1 MKAHDLVRLIDK
13 LVEKK
18 IDSRIRQLIKEEV
31 SSQVNATMGKMLIE
45 MVQKSNST
53 VGRKKYIGQEVPE
66 QSPINTNNPRLN
78 AVLAETA
85 RGFRPNPREGRG
97 SLAELLDGG
106 FDKIGTNEDVSYEVR
121 GSPQTPKEILN
132 DGTNVGFL
140 KQIVS
145 EGVSTGQV
153 QQSVLGTASVPDVL
167 KSVFKKD
174 FRSVIRKMDEQK
186 KNGSPGLINPM
197 NVLSG

>member
-1 MKAHDLVRLIDK
+1 MKAQDLVKLIDK

-18 IDSRIRQLIKEEV
+18 VDSKIRQLIKEEV
-31 SSQVNATMGKMLIE
+31 ASQVNTTMGKML
-45 MVQKSNST
+45 V
-53 VGRKKYIGQEVPE
+53 EVLKDKRTPAKE
-66 QSPINTNNPRLN
+66 EAPTESPIHTNNPRLN
-78 AVLAETA
+78 SVLAETA
-85 RGFRPNPREGRG
+85 RSFRPAQREGRG

-106 FDKIGTNEDVSYEVR
+106 FDKIGGEVEPAYEDAIPQKQEISD
-121 GSPQTPKEILN
+121 GSN
-132 DGTNVGFL
+132 MGFL

-153 QQSVLGTASVPDVL
+153 QQSVLGTNAVPDVL
-167 KSVFKKD
+167 KNVFKKD

-197 NVLSG
+197 NLLSG

>member
-1 MKAHDLVRLIDK
+1 MKAQDLVKLIDK

-18 IDSRIRQLIKEEV
+18 VDSKIRQLIKEEV
-31 SSQVNATMGKMLIE
+31 ASQVNTTMGKMLVEVMKDSRKLSVKEEAPIE
-45 MVQKSNST
+45 
-53 VGRKKYIGQEVPE
+53 
-66 QSPINTNNPRLN
+66 SPINTNNPRLN
-78 AVLAETA
+78 SVLAETA
-85 RGFRPNPREGRG
+85 RSFRPAQREGRG

-106 FDKIGTNEDVSYEVR
+106 FDKIGGEVEPAYEDAIPQKQEISD
-121 GSPQTPKEILN
+121 GSN
-132 DGTNVGFL
+132 MGFL

-153 QQSVLGTASVPDVL
+153 QQSVLGTNAVPDVL
-167 KSVFKKD
+167 KNVFKKD

-197 NVLSG
+197 NLLSG

>member
-1 MKAHDLVRLIDK
+1 MKAQDLVKLIDK

-18 IDSRIRQLIKEEV
+18 IDSKIRQLIKEDI
-31 SSQVNATMGKMLIE
+31 SSQINATMGKMLIE
-45 MVQKSNST
+45 MVQKSGNSGG
-53 VGRKKYIGQEVPE
+53 GRKDYVGQEVPDP
-66 QSPINTNNPRLN
+66 SPINTNNPRLN

-85 RGFRPNPREGRG
+85 RHSRQLPREARG

-106 FDKIGTNEDVSYEVR
+106 FDKIGGDVEPAYEQTTQPRQVVSD
-121 GSPQTPKEILN
+121 GSN
-132 DGTNVGFL
+132 MGFL

-153 QQSVLGTASVPDVL
+153 QQSVLGTDAVPDAL

-197 NVLSG
+197 NLLSG